1 MSKEVKIKIA
11 LEVAT
16 VNVNGV
22 RDLGQVCDMS
32 LAKATRKIIKD
43 YIEFYIYTQGDVLVI
58 DRSKFEDK
66 LDYDYNLTG
75 ISVPIKEFYHRLF
88 KQACVNQNI
97 KLKHMIRGLFEFYSN
112 NMITARYNFET
123 QNILLE
129 EWKKGNI

>member
-1 MSKEVKIKIA
+1 MSKEAKIKIA

-22 RDLGQVCDMS
+22 RNLGLIYDMPLS
-32 LAKATRKIIKD
+32 KATRKIVKD
-43 YIEFYIYTQGDVLVI
+43 YIEFYIYTEGDVLGI

-66 LDYDYNLTG
+66 LDYDCNLTS

-97 KLKHMIRGLFEFYSN
+97 KMKHMIRGLFEFYSN
-112 NMITARYNFET
+112 GFITARYNFET
-123 QNILLE
+123 QNILLQ
-129 EWKKGNI
+129 EWIRGNI